1 MVIICFPNGNEW
13 FNPNWAF
20 RQLTAD
26 VMAAYPDDAE
36 LHERFLR
43 AQAYNALFLDRMK
56 PEDASRIM
64 EILKAVAQ
72 GTLDGKIR
80 GWLNEHPEDQDGQRM
95 YLESMSE
102 LLDAMGVDHKSA

>member
-1 MVIICFPNGNEW
+1 MVVICFPNGKDW
-13 FNPNWAF
+13 FKANWAF
-20 RQLTAD
+20 RQLAAD
-26 VMAAYPDDAE
+26 VMAAYPGDAE

-56 PEDASRIM
+56 PEEASRIM

-72 GTLDGKIR
+72 DRLDGKIA
-80 GWLNEHPEDQDGQRM
+80 GWLMEYREDPHRQPM

-102 LLDAMGVDHKSA
+102 LLEAMSADPKRA